1 MMYGGEA
8 MHRKIIYH
16 RKPPYVYTDPS
27 KETVPDNG
35 GLNLKYILFIVFAV
49 MILLL
54 ITASVFLKDIS
65 SQIAISDASDIV
77 TVSVNNAVSQVMATG
92 EYTGDYFVDFEKD
105 VNGQVTAISSN
116 MSKINTLSTRILEK
130 VVGTTEK
137 NIITVKIPSGNLTG
151 ISLLMGRGPKVPVK
165 IIVLTSS
172 RVEFN
177 NNIITAGINQTKH
190 QITLDVIVD
199 VEILVPWGS
208 EVSQVITQV
217 LIADTVIVGE
227 VPDTYLNME

>member
-1 MMYGGEA
+1 MRYKKLF
-8 MHRKIIYH
+8 HR
-16 RKPPYVYTDPS
+16 RSPYVYSEVSGNEAPGSKVPS
-27 KETVPDNG
+27 LRFIII
-35 GLNLKYILFIVFAV
+35 GLLAILF
-49 MILLL
+49 LLVV
-54 ITASVFLKDIS
+54 TASVFLKDIS
-65 SQIAISDASDIV
+65 SQIAVSDASDIV
-77 TVSVNNAVSQVMATG
+77 TVSVNNAISQVLASG
-92 EYTGDYFVDFEKD
+92 DYTGNYFVDFEKD
-105 VNGQVTAISSN
+105 ANGDVTAISSN
-116 MSKINTLSTRILEK
+116 MAKINTLSAQILEK

-137 NIITVKIPSGNLTG
+137 NTITVKIPSGNLTG

-190 QITLDVIVD
+190 QINLEVIVD

-208 EVSQVITQV
+208 ETAQVVTEV

-227 VPDTYLNME
+227 VPDTYLNM

>member
-1 MMYGGEA
+1 MRYKKLF
-8 MHRKIIYH
+8 HR
-16 RKPPYVYTDPS
+16 RSPYVYSEVSGNEAPGS
-27 KETVPDNG
+27 KVHSLRFIII
-35 GLNLKYILFIVFAV
+35 GLLAILF
-49 MILLL
+49 LLVV
-54 ITASVFLKDIS
+54 TASVFLKDIS
-65 SQIAISDASDIV
+65 SQIAVSDASDIV
-77 TVSVNNAVSQVMATG
+77 TVSVNNAISQVLASG
-92 EYTGDYFVDFEKD
+92 DYTGNYFVDFEKD
-105 VNGQVTAISSN
+105 ANGDVTAISSN
-116 MSKINTLSTRILEK
+116 MAKINTLSAQILEK

-137 NIITVKIPSGNLTG
+137 NTITVKIPSGNLTG

-190 QITLDVIVD
+190 QINLEVIVD

-208 EVSQVITQV
+208 ETAQVVTEV

-227 VPDTYLNME
+227 VPDTYLNM

>member
-1 MMYGGEA
+1 

-116 MSKINTLSTRILEK
+116 MSKINTLSSRILEK

>member
-1 MMYGGEA
+1 MRYKKLF
-8 MHRKIIYH
+8 HR
-16 RKPPYVYTDPS
+16 RSPYVYSEVNSNCPGS
-27 KETVPDNG
+27 NISH
-35 GLNLKYILFIVFAV
+35 NYRFILIGVLAV
-49 MILLL
+49 LFLLVL
-54 ITASVFLKDIS
+54 TASVFLKDIS
-65 SQIAISDASDIV
+65 SEIAVSDASDIV
-77 TVSVNNAVSQVMATG
+77 TVSVNNAVAQVLASG
-92 EYTGDYFVDFEKD
+92 DYTGDYFVDFEKD
-105 VNGQVTAISSN
+105 ANGDVAAISSN
-116 MSKINTLSTRILEK
+116 MAKINTLSAQILEK

-137 NIITVKIPSGNLTG
+137 NTITVKIPSGNLTG

-190 QITLDVIVD
+190 QINLDVIVD

-208 EVSQVITQV
+208 ETTQVITEV

-227 VPDTYLNME
+227 VPDTYLNM

>member
-1 MMYGGEA
+1 
-8 MHRKIIYH
+8 
-16 RKPPYVYTDPS
+16 
-27 KETVPDNG
+27 
-35 GLNLKYILFIVFAV
+35 

-116 MSKINTLSTRILEK
+116 MSKINTLSSRILEK